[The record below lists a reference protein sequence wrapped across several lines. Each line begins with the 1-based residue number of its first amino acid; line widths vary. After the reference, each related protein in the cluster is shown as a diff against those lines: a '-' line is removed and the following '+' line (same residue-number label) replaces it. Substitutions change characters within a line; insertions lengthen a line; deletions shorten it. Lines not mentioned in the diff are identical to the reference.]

1 MKRSAAAGDR
11 AAAVPGRQAP
21 VRANK
26 REQLISAA
34 RRVARRHGI
43 PGVNVRA
50 VAAEASVSAGSVIYH
65 FGSFDKLVYATVEG
79 VMEEMYEQR
88 RTLAETY
95 VDPAE
100 RLVAL
105 IWAGIPDSISPELR
119 MAYESVP
126 MLREHPQ
133 YRPLHRSVVERQVGL
148 YHSAVD
154 LGVALA
160 AFRPTAKVSTIARNL
175 VALEDAYDL
184 YPLIGLDY
192 PPSMYRANIVSYA
205 EVALGCRLPVPTVD
219 DGSINDGD
227 PADASSPPR

>member
-1 MKRSAAAGDR
+1 MTRSASADEAPAG
-11 AAAVPGRQAP
+11 APGGRGPA
-21 VRANK
+21 RRNK
-26 REQLISAA
+26 REQLISAT
-34 RRVARRHGI
+34 RRVARKHGI

-50 VAAEASVSAGSVIYH
+50 VAAEAAVSAGSVIYH

-79 VMEEMYEQR
+79 VLEEMYEQR

-95 VDPAE
+95 VDPAR

-105 IWAGIPDSISPELR
+105 IWAGIPDTISPEVR

-148 YHSAVD
+148 YHSAID
-154 LGVALA
+154 LGLALG

-184 YPLIGLDY
+184 YPLIGLDH

-205 EVALGCRLPVPTVD
+205 EVALDCRLPVPAEDGGAVD
-219 DGSINDGD
+219 DGE
-227 PADASSPPR
+227 PAEV